1 MNNILTEIG
10 TLLTDRIDEQYE
22 ISELADC
29 PVLSVGV
36 LNGTVG
42 TNCEV
47 PLDDTLIEEILNKYS
62 MREILPSFG
71 IDFTIIGYVCYGEFF
86 LFAVFIRGEK
96 HEMSPMKRT
105 NFMELFNS
113 NPQGIKMRHVP
124 VFDFVLSLPGA
135 KRALEN
141 GSEKADVE
149 KYTVKAIT
157 ELCEGISPM
166 TKKPRKGLVFK
177 SLDSHYSFKAYSEH
191 TLQNG
196 LGFGMMGSV

>member
-10 TLLTDRIDEQYE
+10 TLLDEHIDEQYE

-29 PVLSVGV
+29 PVLSLSV
-36 LNGTVG
+36 LNGNLG
-42 TNCEV
+42 THSE
-47 PLDDTLIEEILNKYS
+47 TLSAEEIQQIVEKYS
-62 MREILPSFG
+62 FNEILTEFG
-71 IDFTIIGYVCYGEFF
+71 VDFTVLGYVCYEEFF
-86 LFAVFIRGEK
+86 VFAVFMRGEE
-96 HEMSPMKRT
+96 HEVSPERRAS
-105 NFMELFNS
+105 FMELINS
-113 NPQGIKMRHVP
+113 NPDGIKIRHVP
-124 VFDFVLSLPGA
+124 VFNYVLSLPGA

-141 GSEKADVE
+141 KSTMKDVSR
-149 KYTVKAIT
+149 YTIQAIT
-157 ELCEGISPM
+157 EQCEGISPM

>member
-10 TLLTDRIDEQYE
+10 TLLTDRIDEEYE

-29 PVLSVGV
+29 PVLSIGV
-36 LNGTVG
+36 LDGTVG

-47 PLDDTLIEEILNKYS
+47 TLDDTLIEEILNKYS

-96 HEMSPMKRT
+96 HEMSPAQRT

-113 NPQGIKMRHVP
+113 NPQGVKLRHVP

-135 KRALEN
+135 RRALEN
-141 GSEKADVE
+141 GSKKTDVE
-149 KYTVKAIT
+149 RYTVKAIT
-157 ELCEGISPM
+157 ELCEGISHM
-166 TKKPRKGLVFK
+166 TRLPRKGLVFK
-177 SLDSHYSFKAYSEH
+177 SLSSDYSFKCFSEQ
-191 TLQNG
+191 TLLSMEG
-196 LGFGMMGSV
+196 D

>member
-42 TNCEV
+42 TQS
-47 PLDDTLIEEILNKYS
+47 DTLSEDEIQNIVDKYFLQS
-62 MREILPSFG
+62 LLPSFG
-71 IDFTIIGYVCYGEFF
+71 VDFTIIGYVCYGEFF
-86 LFAVFIRGEK
+86 LFAVFIRGEGT
-96 HEMSPMKRT
+96 EMSPSQRA

-113 NPQGIKMRHVP
+113 NAEGIKLRHVP

-141 GSEKADVE
+141 GSKKADVE

-166 TKKPRKGLVFK
+166 TKLHRKGLVFK
-177 SLDSHYSFKAYSEH
+177 SLSSDYSFKAYSE
-191 TLQNG
+191 QA
-196 LGFGMMGSV
+196 MMQMGSV

>member
-29 PVLSVGV
+29 PVLSIGV
-36 LNGTVG
+36 LNGNVG

-47 PLDDTLIEEILNKYS
+47 PLDDTLIEEILTKYS

-71 IDFTIIGYVCYGEFF
+71 IDFTIIGYVCNKEFF

-96 HEMSPMKRT
+96 HEMSPMQRT
-105 NFMELFNS
+105 NLMELFNS
-113 NPQGIKMRHVP
+113 NPQGVKLRHVP

-141 GSEKADVE
+141 GSKKTDVE
-149 KYTVKAIT
+149 RYTVKAIT
-157 ELCEGISPM
+157 ELCEGISHM
-166 TKKPRKGLVFK
+166 TRLPRKGLVFK
-177 SLDSHYSFKAYSEH
+177 SLQSDFKFKVFSESYLL
-191 TLQNG
+191 T
-196 LGFGMMGSV
+196 MGE

>member
-10 TLLTDRIDEQYE
+10 TLLDEHIDEQYE

-42 TNCEV
+42 TQS
-47 PLDDTLIEEILNKYS
+47 DTLSEDEIQNIVDKYFLQS
-62 MREILPSFG
+62 LLPSFG
-71 IDFTIIGYVCYGEFF
+71 VDFTIIGYVCYGEFF
-86 LFAVFIRGEK
+86 LFAVFIRGEGT
-96 HEMSPMKRT
+96 EMSPSQRA

-113 NPQGIKMRHVP
+113 NAEGIKLRHVP

-141 GSEKADVE
+141 GSSKHDVE

-166 TKKPRKGLVFK
+166 TKLPRKGLVFK

>member
-10 TLLTDRIDEQYE
+10 TLLDHHIDEQFE

-29 PVLSVGV
+29 PVLSLSA
-36 LNGTVG
+36 LNGTLG
-42 TNCEV
+42 TNSDSLNEQQ
-47 PLDDTLIEEILNKYS
+47 IQEIVEKYKFDK
-62 MREILPSFG
+62 LLTSFG
-71 IDFTIIGYVCYGEFF
+71 VDFTIIGYVCYGEFF
-86 LFAVFIRGEK
+86 LFAVFVRGEDI
-96 HEMSPMKRT
+96 EMYPSQRA

-141 GSEKADVE
+141 GSKKADVE

-166 TKKPRKGLVFK
+166 TKLHRKGLVFK

-196 LGFGMMGSV
+196 LGFGMMGIV

>member
-29 PVLSVGV
+29 PVLSIGV
-36 LNGTVG
+36 LNGAVG

-47 PLDDTLIEEILNKYS
+47 PLDDTLIEEILTRYS

-71 IDFTIIGYVCYGEFF
+71 IDFTIIGYVCNKEFF

-96 HEMSPMKRT
+96 HEMTPAQRT

-113 NPQGIKMRHVP
+113 NPQGVKLRHVP

-141 GSEKADVE
+141 GSNRAEVE

-166 TKKPRKGLVFK
+166 TKLPRKGLVFK
-177 SLDSHYSFKAYSEH
+177 SLSSHYSFKCYSQEALLH
-191 TLQNG
+191 GNL
-196 LGFGMMGSV
+196 

>member
-29 PVLSVGV
+29 PVLSISTLRGI
-36 LNGTVG
+36 VG
-42 TNCEV
+42 TQSE
-47 PLDDTLIEEILNKYS
+47 TLQESEIESIIQRYNFS
-62 MREILPSFG
+62 NILPSFG
-71 IDFTIIGYVCYGEFF
+71 IDFTIIGYVCNNEFF

-96 HEMSPMKRT
+96 YEMSPEKRT
-105 NFMELFNS
+105 HFMELFNS
-113 NPQGIKMRHVP
+113 NPEGIKLRHVP

-141 GSEKADVE
+141 GSKKADVE
-149 KYTVKAIT
+149 RYTVKAIT

-166 TKKPRKGLVFK
+166 TKLPRKGLVFK
-177 SLDSHYSFKAYSEH
+177 SLSSHYSFKCYSQEALLH
-191 TLQNG
+191 GNL
-196 LGFGMMGSV
+196 

>member
-10 TLLTDRIDEQYE
+10 TLLTDRIDEEYE

-29 PVLSVGV
+29 PVLSIGV
-36 LNGTVG
+36 LDGTVG

-96 HEMSPMKRT
+96 HEMSPMQRT

-113 NPQGIKMRHVP
+113 NSEGIKLRHVP

-141 GSEKADVE
+141 GSKKADVE
-149 KYTVKAIT
+149 RYTVKAIT

-166 TKKPRKGLVFK
+166 TKLPRKGLVFK
-177 SLDSHYSFKAYSEH
+177 SLQSGFKFKVFSESYML
-191 TLQNG
+191 T
-196 LGFGMMGSV
+196 MGE

>member
-10 TLLTDRIDEQYE
+10 TLLDERIDEQFE

-29 PVLSVGV
+29 PVLSLSA
-36 LNGTVG
+36 LNGTLG
-42 TNCEV
+42 TQSDNLSE
-47 PLDDTLIEEILNKYS
+47 DEIQKIVEKYKFN
-62 MREILPSFG
+62 EILPSFG

-86 LFAVFIRGEK
+86 LFAVFIRGEQ
-96 HEMSPMKRT
+96 HEMSPSQRT
-105 NFMELFNS
+105 NFIELFNS

-141 GSEKADVE
+141 GSKKSDVE
-149 KYTVKAIT
+149 RYTVKAIT

-166 TKKPRKGLVFK
+166 TKLPRKGLVFK
-177 SLDSHYSFKAYSEH
+177 SLTSDFSFKAFSEQY
-191 TLQNG
+191 L
-196 LGFGMMGSV
+196 LSMGE

>member
-29 PVLSVGV
+29 PVLSIGV
-36 LNGTVG
+36 LDGTVG

-71 IDFTIIGYVCYGEFF
+71 IDFTIIGYVCNKEFF

-96 HEMSPMKRT
+96 HEMSPMQRT

-113 NPQGIKMRHVP
+113 NSEGIKLRHVP

-135 KRALEN
+135 KRALGN
-141 GSEKADVE
+141 GSKKADVE

-166 TKKPRKGLVFK
+166 TKLPRKGLVFK
-177 SLDSHYSFKAYSEH
+177 SLQSGFKFKVFSESYML
-191 TLQNG
+191 T
-196 LGFGMMGSV
+196 MGE

>member
-10 TLLTDRIDEQYE
+10 TLLDERIDEEFE

-29 PVLSVGV
+29 PILSISTF
-36 LNGTVG
+36 NGTIG
-42 TNCEV
+42 TQS
-47 PLDDTLIEEILNKYS
+47 DTLSEDETQNIVDKYS
-62 MREILPSFG
+62 LQSLLPSFG
-71 IDFTIIGYVCYGEFF
+71 VDFTIIGYVCYEEFF
-86 LFAVFIRGEK
+86 LFAVFIRGEDT
-96 HEMSPMKRT
+96 EMSPSQRA

-113 NPQGIKMRHVP
+113 NPQGLKLRHVP

-141 GSEKADVE
+141 GSKKADVE
-149 KYTVKAIT
+149 RYTVKAIT
-157 ELCEGISPM
+157 DLCEGISPM

>member
-29 PVLSVGV
+29 PVLSIGV
-36 LNGTVG
+36 LNGTVC

-47 PLDDTLIEEILNKYS
+47 PLDDTSIEEILNKYS

-86 LFAVFIRGEK
+86 LLAVFIRGEK
-96 HEMSPMKRT
+96 FEMTPSQRT
-105 NFMELFNS
+105 SFMELFNS
-113 NPQGIKMRHVP
+113 NPKGVKLRHVP

-141 GSEKADVE
+141 GSKKTDVE
-149 KYTVKAIT
+149 RYTVKAIT
-157 ELCEGISPM
+157 DLCEGISPM
-166 TKKPRKGLVFK
+166 TKLPRKGLVFK
-177 SLDSHYSFKAYSEH
+177 SLQSDFKFKVFSESYML
-191 TLQNG
+191 T
-196 LGFGMMGSV
+196 MGE